1 MPGLL
6 PMRSIGAASKA
17 RSSSARNLARA
28 KTENKGR
35 EESSGV
41 AASLVRVPSQNVNIN
56 TMGSLSAQF
65 QATAN
70 RSSKVPELG
79 AENIRSRMFG
89 NGVDVENRFG
99 NQYVSSGS
107 EHELN
112 SVCLGAMVDGFI
124 ENDCD
129 SGSRFA
135 RSRCNCQSMCDC
147 SDFEDSRSSLGG
159 ELSEILQ
166 ELVSST
172 NVTERI
178 LLTEVNKASTKAKN
192 VAEDGV
198 PSCLK
203 RQVMKH
209 LRTGGYNAAI
219 CKSRWDHAGSFPGG
233 DYEYIDVVFEGA
245 TGKSERVLIDIDFK
259 AQFEIA
265 RPTSSYNAVV
275 QVLPTVFVGKA
286 ERLLQIVNIMSD
298 GVKLSLKKR
307 GMHLPPWRKP
317 EYMRAKWFST
327 YRRTTNDTVYKTL
340 DEDISNISRIAL
352 RDNGWSAK
360 YTDEMEVDYLR
371 GGERRALKDL
381 KNFVDKRRT
390 EVSTKPSAD
399 AVAVKTVVDNSGWKL
414 PAFKPRVFQRSGQ
427 TGLAFVL
434 REAGLTSSIR
444 VLIEEQRAER
454 KSFPI
459 AV

>member
-1 MPGLL
+1 MPGLM
-6 PMRSIGAASKA
+6 PMRSIGAVSKA

-28 KTENKGR
+28 KAEKGR
-35 EESSGV
+35 EESASG
-41 AASLVRVPSQNVNIN
+41 ATTLVRVPSQSVNIN
-56 TMGSLSAQF
+56 TMGLLSAQF
-65 QATAN
+65 QA
-70 RSSKVPELG
+70 RSKVPEVG
-79 AENIRSRMFG
+79 AENVRSKMFG
-89 NGVDVENRFG
+89 NGADLENKFG

-124 ENDCD
+124 ENDSD
-129 SGSRFA
+129 AGRFP
-135 RSRCNCQSMCDC
+135 RSRCNCSSMCDC

-166 ELVSST
+166 ELISSM

-178 LLTEVNKASTKAKN
+178 LLSEVNKAKAK
-192 VAEDGV
+192 EDGAT
-198 PSCLK
+198 SCLK

-233 DYEYIDVVFEGA
+233 DYEYIDVVFESA
-245 TGKSERVLIDIDFK
+245 TGKSERVLIDVDFK

-265 RPTSSYNAVV
+265 RPTACYNAVV
-275 QVLPTVFVGKA
+275 QVLPTVFVGRA
-286 ERLLQIVNIMSD
+286 DRLLQIVNIMSD

-317 EYMRAKWFST
+317 EYMRAKWFSM
-327 YRRTTNDTVYKTL
+327 YRRTTNDTIYKTH
-340 DEDISNISRIAL
+340 DQDVSNISRIAL
-352 RDNGWSAK
+352 RDNGWNAK

-371 GGERRALKDL
+371 GGERRAMKDL
-381 KNFVDKRRT
+381 KNLVGKKPT
-390 EVSTKPSAD
+390 EVSNKPSGN
-399 AVAVKTVVDNSGWKL
+399 VAIKPIVDNSGWTL
-414 PAFKPRVFQRSGQ
+414 PVFKPRVFQRPGQ
-427 TGLAFVL
+427 TGLASIL

-444 VLIEEQRAER
+444 DLVEEQRAER
-454 KSFPI
+454 KGIPI
-459 AV
+459 AF